1 MGYRCFYGCNSLSTI
16 YCYPVPYLNYVNN
29 NIVFDSDAEVKLF
42 GGPIYDISLVKA
54 TPTTLTVQLNLNEDY
69 LPVAEGENVGI
80 SSAQVYINDKEIPSI
95 GDNKYKATGL
105 AIDTQHGLK
114 ITIRY
119 TDGNKADMV
128 KTYRTLNPE
137 LTIQQR
143 R

>member
-1 MGYRCFYGCNSLSTI
+1 M
-16 YCYPVPYLNYVNN
+16 NYVNN
-29 NIVFDSDAEVKLF
+29 NIDFGSDAEVKLF
-42 GGPIYDISLVKA
+42 GGPICDIYLIEA

-80 SSAQVYINDKEIPSI
+80 RSAQVYINDKEIPSI

-105 AIDTQHGLK
+105 AIDTQHDLK